1 MTVQTY
7 TNQQKFDAVE
17 RELKYRVRV
26 YARRVAE
33 GKMTAELA
41 KYQQEIF
48 QAIAED
54 YRAKLDAERLL

>member
-1 MTVQTY
+1 MTVLTY
-7 TNQQKFDAVE
+7 TSQQKFDAVE

-41 KYQQEIF
+41 KYQQAIF
-48 QAIAED
+48 QAIADD
-54 YRAKLDAERLL
+54 YRAKLETERLI